1 MRDFYDIR
9 ADWKLWSLAERIG
22 ASVLLALTTIAI
34 GTLFYLQ
41 S

>member
-1 MRDFYDIR
+1 MRDLHDIR

-22 ASVLLALTTIAI
+22 ATILVALTTIAI
-34 GTLFYLQ
+34 GTLCYLQ